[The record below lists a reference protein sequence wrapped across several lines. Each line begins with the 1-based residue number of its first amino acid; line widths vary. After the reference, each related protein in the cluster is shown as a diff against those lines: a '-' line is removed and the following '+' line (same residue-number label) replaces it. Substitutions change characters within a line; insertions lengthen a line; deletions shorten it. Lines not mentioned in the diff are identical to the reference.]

1 LRAIASH
8 IRRSSRY
15 FIPPVRAAAEK
26 FPSATTRNNGRATRV
41 LTASKQ
47 VGARQDAQDNYEP
60 IIADPRISA
69 AGNVTTIRS
78 GLAAE
83 YEIKMLDHGDDG
95 MMMFDPEL
103 LKIAPGDTVHFLATD
118 KDHNTETIPGM
129 IPDGAKP
136 FASQIGQDFK
146 VTLTVPGV
154 YGYRCSP
161 HGSLGMVGLIVV
173 GSPVNEAQAK
183 EASVPGL
190 APRTFTRLFDALD
203 AQRTAHN

>member
-1 LRAIASH
+1 
-8 IRRSSRY
+8 
-15 FIPPVRAAAEK
+15 
-26 FPSATTRNNGRATRV
+26 
-41 LTASKQ
+41 
-47 VGARQDAQDNYEP
+47 
-60 IIADPRISA
+60 
-69 AGNVTTIRS
+69 
-78 GLAAE
+78 
-83 YEIKMLDHGDDG
+83 MLDHGDDG

-103 LKIAPGDTVHFLATD
+103 LKITPGDTVHFLATD

-129 IPDGAKP
+129 IPDGASP